1 MARTLDARLAECA
14 SFVRRGSVFCDV
26 GTDHAYLPLFLLTEG
41 RILRAVATDIGEGP
55 LACAREHLAE
65 AGLLDR
71 VKLVRTDG
79 LVGLE
84 EEGIEDIAVCGMGG
98 ELICHILK
106 NAPFTKN
113 PAVRLILQP
122 MTHIADLRRFLA
134 ENGYAITGER
144 LSLAAGRVY
153 TCLCAS
159 YDGTPRTLTPAEAHF
174 GIAPKEGE
182 EQKAL
187 YAKLLM
193 RSRAALQKQIRGREE
208 GGFDTAEER
217 ELLAVCEKLLKEY
230 R

>member
-1 MARTLDARLAECA
+1 MPRTPDARLAACA

-26 GTDHAYLPLFLLTEG
+26 GTDNAYLPLHLLTEG

-55 LACAREHLAE
+55 LASARAHLAE
-65 AGLLDR
+65 AGMLDR
-71 VKLVRTDG
+71 VRLVRTDG
-79 LVGLE
+79 LIGLE
-84 EEGIEDIAVCGMGG
+84 NEGLEDIAVCGMGG
-98 ELICHILK
+98 ELICRILA

-134 ENGYAITGER
+134 ENGYAVTGER

-153 TCLCAS
+153 TCLCAE
-159 YDGTPRTLTPAEAHF
+159 YDGTPRTLSPAEALF
-174 GIAPKEGE
+174 GLLPSE
-182 EQKAL
+182 EAEQRAL
-187 YAKLLM
+187 YGKLLV
-193 RSRAALQKQIRGREE
+193 RIRAALTKQIQGREA
-208 GGFDTAEER
+208 GGANPAEER